1 LFESILFYVLAGFAL
16 VGGIGLVSS
25 RQPVFATAYFLFVM
39 LALAGLYIMLH
50 LSFLFLTQILI
61 AVGAI
66 VAITLLVVSS
76 INIKDEDLPKE
87 PNVVKWVV
95 ASAAL
100 LVPFVAVIMVTISEQ
115 NLSFADI
122 DQTFGSMQVVGM
134 DVFTKWTVPFELVSV
149 LLTAIL
155 IGAIVI
161 VRKGTGK

>member
-1 LFESILFYVLAGFAL
+1 MFESLLFYVLAGFTLFGGIAL
-16 VGGIGLVSS
+16 VTS
-25 RQPVFATAYFLFVM
+25 RQPVFATAYFLLVM

-76 INIKDEDLPKE
+76 INIKDEDLPEE
-87 PNVVKWVV
+87 PNMAKWAI

-100 LVPFVAVIMVTISEQ
+100 LLPFIAVVIMTIGEQ
-115 NLSFADI
+115 NLTFADI
-122 DQTFGSMQVVGM
+122 DQSFGSLKVVGLEI
-134 DVFTKWTVPFELVSV
+134 FTKWVVPFEIISV

-161 VRKGTGK
+161 VRKAKR